1 VGQEYSLTY
10 GQEVI
15 EFTAIVPVTSFG
27 VSGRSYADLELVTVN
42 VNNAILQACSS
53 NSVADTLVRLSAVG
67 SEDSNIMTNLKS
79 VQLLDLTLVG
89 KDSLMVPNKPSLKPR
104 PGQAPKPVKDSSD
117 SVETGEL
124 RNVTMSE
131 SSALPDSPGLLSGSG
146 HVAEDIFS
154 ALPLPSIPGMSQ
166 LAVGLVAIGALVLIA
181 AMLVTAVVLRR
192 PGTVIVAFSSTDAV
206 PAGHTDSCPKSV
218 KSQQTPRN
226 LKDGRNVSNGGYKSR
241 CVGGVG
247 DISESESGAVESG
260 RNEVKKGN
268 VKVSA
273 EGGRDSNTDIQITAT
288 AAALPTPAI
297 VSAANRSGRH
307 SKKNNS
313 IQATVMAMS
322 QSALQYAARSSNPVD
337 TTTTR
342 AALHHSHSS
351 PASNMDA
358 LTGVIPSAINL
369 GRISD
374 SLDTSARRLDVDP
387 GTQVRRAVTSPDPSR
402 DVSSL
407 KPLTAVLSAGHPPAE
422 VTVTSEDSNDD
433 DISDLTWGL
442 EDGEEE
448 PPAVRA
454 AVVPSRRRV
463 PVHAVGV

>member
-1 VGQEYSLTY
+1 
-10 GQEVI
+10 
-15 EFTAIVPVTSFG
+15 
-27 VSGRSYADLELVTVN
+27 
-42 VNNAILQACSS
+42 
-53 NSVADTLVRLSAVG
+53 
-67 SEDSNIMTNLKS
+67 
-79 VQLLDLTLVG
+79 
-89 KDSLMVPNKPSLKPR
+89 
-104 PGQAPKPVKDSSD
+104 
-117 SVETGEL
+117 
-124 RNVTMSE
+124 
-131 SSALPDSPGLLSGSG
+131 
-146 HVAEDIFS
+146 
-154 ALPLPSIPGMSQ
+154 
-166 LAVGLVAIGALVLIA
+166 
-181 AMLVTAVVLRR
+181 
-192 PGTVIVAFSSTDAV
+192 
-206 PAGHTDSCPKSV
+206 
-218 KSQQTPRN
+218 
-226 LKDGRNVSNGGYKSR
+226 
-241 CVGGVG
+241 
-247 DISESESGAVESG
+247 
-260 RNEVKKGN
+260 
-268 VKVSA
+268 
-273 EGGRDSNTDIQITAT
+273 
-288 AAALPTPAI
+288 
-297 VSAANRSGRH
+297 
-307 SKKNNS
+307 
-313 IQATVMAMS
+313 MAMS

-351 PASNMDA
+351 PANNMDA

-422 VTVTSEDSNDD
+422 VTVTSEDSHDD